1 MALVGCHTTYRHG
14 TRDGVP
20 TLPCGYVVPA
30 SPQRTWPRG
39 DGALRVKRPL
49 RSLDT
54 SVAVAATVSVRK
66 GPRPGLTKKRA
77 DDGPPLARARL
88 ARARRALVLPPA
100 EGVPRRARPARPA
113 AHGRRPPRACP
124 DEARTR

>member
-1 MALVGCHTTYRHG
+1 MPYHVPSRH
-14 TRDGVP
+14 RDGVP

-30 SPQRTWPRG
+30 SS
-39 DGALRVKRPL
+39 AVKRPL

-100 EGVPRRARPARPA
+100 EGVPRRARAARAA
-113 AHGRRPPRACP
+113 AHGRCPPRA
-124 DEARTR
+124 